1 MYKICA
7 CCLSVLARPYRS
19 VFSPSSALLSHSG
32 PRMTGGLSWLPPT
45 ITSVW
50 ESLATEG
57 QTLSIK
63 TEGPTSGWALQWF
76 LGVGLDTCWKGFG
89 ILTLVS
95 DSWDLRM
102 ALQID
107 KESTGTATMSLVYY
121 QFFNSMVIF
130 EVIGNGCVALDSFI
144 KRGLSNILSLGCV

>member
-1 MYKICA
+1 
-7 CCLSVLARPYRS
+7 
-19 VFSPSSALLSHSG
+19 
-32 PRMTGGLSWLPPT
+32 
-45 ITSVW
+45 
-50 ESLATEG
+50 
-57 QTLSIK
+57 
-63 TEGPTSGWALQWF
+63 
-76 LGVGLDTCWKGFG
+76 
-89 ILTLVS
+89 
-95 DSWDLRM
+95 M